1 MSKDLLWL
9 HLRELPYFRALL
21 RAIEASFYQDLDF
34 PQPVLDVG
42 CGDGHFTQVAFDEKV
57 DIGIDP
63 DLEIMRQAQSRA
75 VYRQLLQADGGR
87 LPLPDASVGSAFSNS
102 VLEHIPQLD
111 EVLVEV
117 GRVLKPGAPFLFTV
131 PNPGYRSELSV
142 PKLME
147 KVRLKGV
154 GKTYE
159 DWFMRMSRTIHL
171 YDDQAWARRLH
182 EAGLRI
188 ERTYDYFS
196 PQALRALEWGHY
208 FGAPCLIPHA
218 LIGRWI
224 LAPYRWNLGLTWRY
238 VQRYYDVSPQE
249 DGTYSY
255 YLARRIE

>member
-9 HLRELPYFRALL
+9 HLRELPYFRAML
-21 RAIEASFYQDLDF
+21 RAVEASFYQDLEF
-34 PQPVLDVG
+34 PKPVLDVG

-57 DIGIDP
+57 DFGIDP
-63 DLEIMRQAQSRA
+63 DLNIMRQAQSRG
-75 VYRQLLQADGGR
+75 VYRHLLKADGGR

-111 EVLVEV
+111 RVLFEV

-142 PKLME
+142 PKLLE
-147 KVRLKGV
+147 KVQLKGV

-171 YDDQAWARRLH
+171 YDDQGWARRLQP
-182 EAGLRI
+182 AGLRI
-188 ERTYDYFS
+188 ERTFDYFS

-208 FGAPCLIPHA
+208 FGAPCLLPHA
-218 LIGRWI
+218 FFGRWI
-224 LAPYRWNLGLTWRY
+224 LAPYRWNLELTRRY
-238 VQRYYDVSPQE
+238 VQRYYDRSPRE

-255 YLARRIE
+255 YLTRRIE